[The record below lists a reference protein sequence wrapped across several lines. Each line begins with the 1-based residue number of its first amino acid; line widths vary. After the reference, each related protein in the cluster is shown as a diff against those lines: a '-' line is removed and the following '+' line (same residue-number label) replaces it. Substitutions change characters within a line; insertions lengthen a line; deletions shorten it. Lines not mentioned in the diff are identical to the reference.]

1 LLLRFSKDLDQID
14 NQLPNSMGTILA
26 STLQII
32 TSVVAICVVTPSF
45 AVYMLAIFSL
55 YYSVTNYYRPIA
67 RELKRLEST
76 SRSPIYSHF
85 SETLN
90 GLTTIR
96 SFHRD
101 ESYQMINQA
110 KLDDHLSVYILLK
123 TLDRWLS
130 FRLEMLGNVIVL
142 FSSLLAVFTASKA
155 GSVGLSLNNAL
166 AVIGSLNWAVRNAAE
181 TENLMNSVE
190 KVYKLIDETPQERS
204 TELNQFQTVNDFVF
218 PKDSSLSMIESTTAT
233 DYGKESGTVSAEE
246 GDLSA
251 SLKKL
256 DEEGEGEDDDLS
268 YGAKEII
275 DDSSSLAENQQQK
288 DDHPFLDSIDEL
300 LAEKNEEPSIEEE
313 LAQRPIHSDDDL
325 LTLGWPRKGEIIFSN
340 VTMKYREDYDPVLRK
355 VNLIIKPGEKI
366 GIVGRT
372 GSGKR

>member
-1 LLLRFSKDLDQID
+1 
-14 NQLPNSMGTILA
+14 MGTILA